1 MKKLVV
7 FVIILIGAFGYIACG
22 GSSNSMPTQPVVNTP
37 PAGMTP
43 TPGSP
48 PPPTPTPY

>member
-1 MKKLVV
+1 LVV
-7 FVIILIGAFGYIACG
+7 FLILIGALGYVACGG

-37 PAGMTP
+37 M
-43 TPGSP
+43 PGSTP